1 MADTTSTQFRFSH
14 WDEAQEYY
22 LSQGMTDGLPIVP
35 PTEEKVLAMLGAV
48 GLAPS
53 DVIGF
58 EEIRD
63 KQFVA
68 EKVAINAVMAGCRPE
83 YMPVIVAAV
92 KAVCERP
99 YNFQANTTTTNGAG
113 ILLLVSGSIAKD
125 IGINAGTV
133 LMGHGSHANATI
145 GRALALMKINIYGSV
160 PGYMDNSTFAH
171 PGKYSF
177 CFAENDDLIPWEP
190 LRVEKGFSAESSTVT
205 AFAAVSPLQV
215 SLHSYTDPK
224 QVLTVIADAMIGIG
238 PRHEETM
245 VIISPEVLEYVRR
258 SGWTKPQIKEYL
270 FNKAQRTASE
280 WNQWYRFD
288 EPLEGDP
295 NAKVPTVQSPDHIT
309 LVGAGGAAGAFGS
322 IINSWGGSSSITKEI
337 V

>member
-1 MADTTSTQFRFSH
+1 MADTTSTQFSFAH

-35 PTEEKVLAMLGAV
+35 PTEGKVLTMLDAA
-48 GLAPS
+48 GLAPAE
-53 DVIGF
+53 VIGF
-58 EEIRD
+58 EEIRE
-63 KQFVA
+63 KSFVA

-99 YNFQANTTTTNGAG
+99 YNLQANTTTTNGAG
-113 ILLLVSGSIAKD
+113 ILILVSGEIANQ
-125 IGINAGTV
+125 IGLNSGTV

-177 CFAENDDLIPWEP
+177 CFAEQDSVIPWEP
-190 LRVEKGFSAESSTVT
+190 LRVEKGFSEDSSTVT

-215 SLHSYTDPK
+215 SLHTYSDPE
-224 QVLTVIADAMIGIG
+224 QFLPVIADAMIGIG

-245 VIISPEVLEYVRR
+245 VVISPEVLEYIRR
-258 SGWTKPQIKEYL
+258 SGWTKQQIKEYL
-270 FNKAQRTASE
+270 FDKAQRTASE
-280 WNQWYRFD
+280 WNQWNRFD
-288 EPLEGDP
+288 EPIEGDP
-295 NAKVPTVQSPDHIT
+295 SAKIPTVQSPDHIT
-309 LVGAGGAAGAFGS
+309 LVGAGGAAGAFAS
-322 IINSWGGSSSITKEI
+322 IINSWGGSSSITKQI
-337 V
+337 

>member
-1 MADTTSTQFRFSH
+1 MADTTSTQFSFAH

-35 PTEEKVLAMLGAV
+35 PTEGKVLTMLDAA
-48 GLAPS
+48 GLAPAE
-53 DVIGF
+53 VIGF
-58 EEIRD
+58 EEIRE
-63 KQFVA
+63 KSFVA

-99 YNFQANTTTTNGAG
+99 YNLQANTTTTNGAG
-113 ILLLVSGSIAKD
+113 ILILVSGEIANQ
-125 IGINAGTV
+125 IGLNSGTV

-177 CFAENDDLIPWEP
+177 CFAEQDSVIPWEP
-190 LRVEKGFSAESSTVT
+190 LRVEKGFSEDSSTVT

-215 SLHSYTDPK
+215 SLHTYSDPE
-224 QVLTVIADAMIGIG
+224 QFLPVIADAMIGIG

-245 VIISPEVLEYVRR
+245 VVISPEVLEYIRR
-258 SGWTKPQIKEYL
+258 SGWTKQQIKEYL
-270 FNKAQRTASE
+270 FDKAQRTASE
-280 WNQWYRFD
+280 WNQWNRVD
-288 EPLEGDP
+288 EPIEGDP
-295 NAKVPTVQSPDHIT
+295 SAKIPTVQSPDHIT
-309 LVGAGGAAGAFGS
+309 LVGAGGAAGAFAS
-322 IINSWGGSSSITKEI
+322 IINSWGGSSSITKQI
-337 V
+337 